1 MVEKKYRS
9 VVKTISW
16 RAVGTIDTIFI
27 SWLITGEIGFALS
40 IGGVELFT
48 KMILFYF
55 HERAWTRINF
65 GRVKEKEIDY
75 QI

>member
-9 VVKTISW
+9 IVKTVSW
-16 RAVGTIDTIFI
+16 RIIGTIDTIFI

-48 KMILFYF
+48 KMILFYL
-55 HERAWTRINF
+55 HERVWTRINF